1 MILLFFVHIDH
12 LKLADIASTLG
23 LKDSRSAKKWLCD
36 NGIPIKKIGGK
47 NVVNKFLFEFKRQ
60 QLIVE
65 DLKKSYPNNWFE
77 IYDAKT
83 DDKGMVKAI
92 SELYPKID
100 LVKKI
105 SNNQREKF
113 IK

>member
-1 MILLFFVHIDH
+1 MRDN
-12 LKLADIASTLG
+12 
-23 LKDSRSAKKWLCD
+23 RSAKKWLCV
-36 NGIPIKKIGGK
+36 NSIPIKKIGGK
-47 NVVNKFLFEFKRQ
+47 NVVDKFLFEFKRQ

-65 DLKKSYPNNWFE
+65 DLKKSYPNKWFE

-92 SELYPKID
+92 SELYPKMDFI
-100 LVKKI
+100 KKT
-105 SNNQREKF
+105 SNTQRNKF